1 MNFII
6 ELILDKRGELIDLS
20 QALKRPA
27 ITTKDFNAIFLKLSL
42 TESDSSSEKPKISS
56 DLTST
61 DKDDSDDFKLHE
73 IQLKTKEFNE
83 KLRQNPRDEKSWIEF
98 VDFQDQVISD
108 VVS

>member
-1 MNFII
+1 MNFTI

-20 QALKRPA
+20 QSLKRPE

-42 TESDSSSEKPKISS
+42 TQSDSSSEKPKISS
-56 DLTST
+56 DSTST

-83 KLRQNPRDEKSWIEF
+83 KLRRNPRDEKSWIEF
-98 VDFQDQVISD
+98 VDFQDQVIWD
-108 VVS
+108 EVS